1 MIAETL
7 APLVKPHLE
16 QLTQT
21 EQQLVKTLTSHP
33 SAGFYMSA
41 SELASSAGVH
51 PSSAVRLAKKL
62 GFEGYPEF
70 RRTLQNN
77 AARPSVSAAGR
88 VERTVA
94 AMQDGDVF
102 KRLLHTELQA
112 LEDLPQ
118 VMSQAHIEQAAK
130 VMLGARSL
138 MVWASGNAKV
148 LADLLDRRL
157 RRAGF
162 ACHNIASEGRELAER
177 LVPLRAGDVVVCF
190 AFRREPAELA
200 PTLLHAR
207 QCGAT
212 SILIADNLA
221 HTLVTQ
227 ADITLAALRGEEEE
241 FLTLTVPM
249 LITNALVLTLARL
262 DQGRSVQGL
271 QRLDTLYNA
280 FDSQSRHSRDRKS

>member
-7 APLVKPHLE
+7 TPLVRPHLE

-21 EQQLVKTLTSHP
+21 EQQLVKTLTMHP
-33 SAGFYMSA
+33 SAGLYMSA

-62 GFEGYPEF
+62 GFDGYPEF
-70 RRTLQNN
+70 RRALQINIP
-77 AARPSVSAAGR
+77 RPTASAALR
-88 VERTVA
+88 IERTVA
-94 AMQDGDVF
+94 GTSGDVL
-102 KRLLHTELQA
+102 RQLLAKEMQSLDHLA
-112 LEDLPQ
+112 Q
-118 VMSQAHIEQAAK
+118 VISQTQIDQAAK
-130 VMLGARSL
+130 VLLSARNL

-148 LADLLDRRL
+148 LADLLDRRM

-162 ACHNIASEGRELAER
+162 ASQNIASEGRELAER
-177 LVPLRAGDVVVCF
+177 LVPMRAGDVLVCF

-200 PTLLHAR
+200 QTLVHAR

-221 HTLVTQ
+221 HTVVTQ
-227 ADITLAALRGEEEE
+227 ADITLAAPRGEDEE

-249 LITNALVLTLARL
+249 LITNALVLSLARM
-262 DQGRSVQGL
+262 DQGRSVKGL
-271 QRLDTLYNA
+271 QRLEDLYDA
-280 FDSQSRHSRDRKS
+280 FESQHRHTRDKK